1 MGASDDDLDTA
12 EQLRWGISRLASR
25 LRAEQP
31 GSAQPLTRL
40 SASLLSHLKHS
51 GPLAVSELA
60 AIEGVQAQSLTR
72 VLRDLERQDSV
83 RRSRSSTDRR
93 RQDIVLTAAGEQAL
107 RDHVRDG
114 NAWLAAALAQRLSPA
129 ERGLLRLAGPLM
141 QQLADVEAESPA
153 GQEQADGGAARRGT
167 AGPL

>member
-1 MGASDDDLDTA
+1 MGVSDEDLYTA

-40 SASLLSHLKHS
+40 SASLLSHLRHS
-51 GPLAVSELA
+51 GPLAVGELA

-72 VLRDLERQDSV
+72 VLQDLEHQGRV
-83 RRSRSSTDRR
+83 TRSRSSTDKR
-93 RQDIVLTAAGEQAL
+93 RQDITLTAVGEQAL

-114 NAWLAAALAQRLSPA
+114 NAWLAAALARHLSPA
-129 ERGLLRLAGPLM
+129 ERGLLRLAGELM
-141 QQLADVEAESPA
+141 QQLAGVDAESA
-153 GQEQADGGAARRGT
+153 DRERADGGAAQRGT